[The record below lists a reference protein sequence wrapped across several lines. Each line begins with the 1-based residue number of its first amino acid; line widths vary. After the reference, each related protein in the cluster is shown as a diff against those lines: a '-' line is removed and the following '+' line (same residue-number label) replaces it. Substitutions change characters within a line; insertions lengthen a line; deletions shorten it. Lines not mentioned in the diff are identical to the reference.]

1 MRRLR
6 PTPQSAACAAERRV
20 AAASASDRQ
29 SAVAHE
35 RFVRLVRATALPPD
49 AADVATMLLLAR
61 AVEESGLPLATILQR
76 LSIPAPIVAM
86 NSQVAGFEGGFMRL
100 LRDGLVMP
108 FPIETQ
114 DGYGIALSYGSTW
127 REGLPGAKPIVAF
140 RSRDPSYPTGG
151 RGLAADVAHAVGIG
165 APILA
170 IAEGDRVNPGDL
182 ETASNVRLTIRA
194 LDAALVARVIAE
206 VLGPVRDDL
215 CEAIGDCSRLRISD
229 LAAAIRPG
237 VDPQPCR
244 GRACQAR
251 KRATGRSRVR
261 GKARRGR
268 RQRRPAIPHRQEQP
282 DFRQRTRRAR
292 SFDDGNGEP
301 TMLRPMRLAP
311 PGRAAAT
318 TSPAP
323 RPRDAVRLRRGAG
336 LGNGSEAGPGAVAR
350 SAGSTGRR

>member
-1 MRRLR
+1 M
-6 PTPQSAACAAERRV
+6 
-20 AAASASDRQ
+20 
-29 SAVAHE
+29 
-35 RFVRLVRATALPPD
+35 RATALPPD

-61 AVEESGLPLATILQR
+61 AVEESGLPLAALLQR
-76 LSIPAPIVAM
+76 LSIPAPIVTM
-86 NSQVAGFEGGFMRL
+86 NSEVAGFEGGFMRL

-140 RSRDPSYPTGG
+140 RSRDPSYPSGG
-151 RGLAADVAHAVGIG
+151 RGLAADVAHAVGMG

-194 LDAALVARVIAE
+194 LDAALVAQVIAE

-237 VDPQPCR
+237 VDPSHAVDVLAR
-244 GRACQAR
+244 LASARLEEAASEGKDDEEEDSGGRR
-251 KRATGRSRVR
+251 SRTGRNNPTSGSELVEPEALTTET
-261 GKARRGR
+261 G
-268 RQRRPAIPHRQEQP
+268 
-282 DFRQRTRRAR
+282 T
-292 SFDDGNGEP
+292 DDASSGDAGAPGPGSCND
-301 TMLRPMRLAP
+301 LA
-311 PGRAAAT
+311 
-318 TSPAP
+318 AP

-350 SAGSTGRR
+350 RARSTGRR